1 MTDIVERLR
10 QHQDAWKISGDL
22 PVPQSFHSLPDALGE
37 AADEI
42 ALMRTILT
50 NAVVLNK
57 TQADVIE
64 RLRKTLRE
72 IEDSSNDPRAVREA
86 RAALGGKP

>member
-1 MTDIVERLR
+1 MTDLVERLR
-10 QHQDAWKISGDL
+10 DDWDE
-22 PVPQSFHSLPDALGE
+22 PFDALARE
-37 AADEI
+37 AADE
-42 ALMRTILT
+42 
-50 NAVVLNK
+50 
-57 TQADVIE
+57 IE